1 MGRQDYITREQF
13 IGSAVAIYDWATT
26 GEQRHDIDWSRYD
39 SIPLSQIVAPLLDM
53 GSSNDR
59 VYNLHRDLRRKANY
73 TDMLDVI
80 APLDY
85 YQTEGFYRKSW
96 WQIRMNHLVADT
108 RARFG
113 VDIDTFATMIS
124 FPPHKVVDF
133 EDFHEQTNKLDFIY
147 AFEQTAAI
155 PPPKTDEFRRKFKR
169 ARREYRE
176 RMGEDASKGT
186 SETD

>member
-1 MGRQDYITREQF
+1 MSKSDYVTREQLV
-13 IGSAVAIYDWATT
+13 GAAVAIYDWATS
-26 GEQRHDIDWSRYD
+26 GEQRHDVDWSRYD
-39 SIPLSQIVAPLLDM
+39 RIPLGQIVAPLLDM
-53 GSSNDR
+53 GRENDR
-59 VYNLHRDLRRKANY
+59 VYNLHRSLRRKANY
-73 TDMLDVI
+73 DDLLDAVS
-80 APLDY
+80 PLDY
-85 YQTEGFYRKSW
+85 YQAEGFYRKMW

-108 RARFG
+108 RAKFG
-113 VDIDTFATMIS
+113 VDIETFADMIG
-124 FPPHKVVDF
+124 FKPHKVVDF